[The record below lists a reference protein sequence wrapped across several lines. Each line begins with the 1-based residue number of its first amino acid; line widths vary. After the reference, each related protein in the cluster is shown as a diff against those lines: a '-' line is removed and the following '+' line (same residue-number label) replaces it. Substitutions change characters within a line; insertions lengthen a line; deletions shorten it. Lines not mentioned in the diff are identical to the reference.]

1 MLKGINNF
9 TFVNKILPKRQFK
22 KRQRGFSMHPKR
34 QHILLNKLY
43 LQILYP
49 QYYTNLHYEIQLTS
63 RKLGYMQCKAYLKM
77 VSFHFITIT
86 SKHVFQTKSAVG
98 ETYFEKR
105 SCLSYGHVFKFL
117 MVLPFCS
124 ILLFYFDSYGSI
136 AVANIFFTVNKFHEM
151 SMLKR

>member
-63 RKLGYMQCKAYLKM
+63 RKLGYM
-77 VSFHFITIT
+77 
-86 SKHVFQTKSAVG
+86 
-98 ETYFEKR
+98 
-105 SCLSYGHVFKFL
+105 
-117 MVLPFCS
+117 
-124 ILLFYFDSYGSI
+124 
-136 AVANIFFTVNKFHEM
+136 
-151 SMLKR
+151 

>member
-1 MLKGINNF
+1 
-9 TFVNKILPKRQFK
+9 
-22 KRQRGFSMHPKR
+22 
-34 QHILLNKLY
+34 
-43 LQILYP
+43 
-49 QYYTNLHYEIQLTS
+49 
-63 RKLGYMQCKAYLKM
+63 MQCKAYLKM

-136 AVANIFFTVNKFHEM
+136 AVATIFFTVNKFHEM